1 MRQRRFNLMRSLY
14 HKFSNSQ
21 NFLFPNLHV
30 KEKIVYNRSMDRT
43 ILHCDMDGFYAS
55 VELLNHPEL
64 KNLPVAVCGNPDNRH
79 GIILAKN
86 MPAKQYGIKTAETVW
101 QAKKKCPEL
110 HLLPPHHH
118 KYKEYSLKINEIY
131 QRFTDMVEPFS
142 IDESWLDVSASL
154 KLFGSGREIADT
166 IRGTI
171 RKELDLT
178 LSVGVSFNKIF
189 AKMGS
194 DYNKPDGTTVI
205 SKENYRE
212 LLWPMNV
219 RKMFFVGNATADKLN
234 KAGIQTIGDLALA
247 DKSLLTALL
256 GKQGGVLF
264 EYANGLDSSPVSL
277 YTERE
282 KIKSVGNGTTFRRD
296 LQGLEDIRIAVTA
309 LSDTVASRL
318 RKYQMKS
325 SGVKVDIK
333 DPNFKVISRQKQL
346 DVPTNLSEEI
356 AQLAVA
362 IIQSSWNPRN
372 PIRMLTIT
380 AINLCDE
387 TESEQLS
394 IFDLNVNAREKGEK
408 VARTIDDIRAKFG
421 SKSITLGRVLNN
433 TIGVDTDDD

>member
-1 MRQRRFNLMRSLY
+1 
-14 HKFSNSQ
+14 
-21 NFLFPNLHV
+21 
-30 KEKIVYNRSMDRT
+30 
-43 ILHCDMDGFYAS
+43 MDGFYAS

-64 KNLPVAVCGNPDNRH
+64 KDFPVAVCGNPENRH

-86 MPAKQYGIKTAETVW
+86 MPAKRFGIKTAETVW

-110 HLLPPHHH
+110 RLLPPHHH
-118 KYKEYSLKINEIY
+118 KYKEYNLKINNIY

-154 KLFGSGREIADT
+154 KLFGSGKKIADT
-166 IRGTI
+166 IRRTI
-171 RKELDLT
+171 REELGLT

-205 SKENYRE
+205 SKENYQE

-219 RKMFFVGNATADKLN
+219 RKMFFVGSATADKLN
-234 KAGIQTIGDLALA
+234 KAGIQTIGELALA
-247 DKSLLTALL
+247 DRGLLTALL
-256 GKQGGVLF
+256 GKQGGLLF

-296 LQGLEDIRIAVTA
+296 LQGLEDIKTAVAA

-325 SGVKVDIK
+325 FGVKVDIK
-333 DPNFKVISRQKQL
+333 DPHFKVISRQKQL
-346 DVPTNLSEEI
+346 DAPTNLSEEI
-356 AQLAVA
+356 ARLAVE
-362 IIQSSWNPRN
+362 IIRSSWNLAN

-380 AINLCDE
+380 AIHLCDE

-394 IFDLNVNAREKGEK
+394 LFDMNAKSRERGEK

-421 SKSITLGRVLNN
+421 GKSITLGRVLNN
-433 TIGVDTDDD
+433 NIGVDTDDD